1 MILCNEGISRSGDL
15 LDTGV
20 KLEVIKKSGN
30 SYTFGEEKLG
40 NGREK
45 AKAYLKENQKL
56 FNEIEKLVLKAAMHA

>member
-1 MILCNEGISRSGDL
+1 M
-15 LDTGV
+15 
-20 KLEVIKKSGN
+20 EVIKKSGN